1 MASCPTLDQWDN
13 AVVVRRSAAAVA
25 ALLPTAPADLI
36 NARLDYT
43 DGPWP
48 SLAPAL
54 TFAISSDL
62 VEMFRVILACEK
74 TNRNAKDQRGWT
86 AVHEAAYS
94 RNSTFLKELLAH
106 PEVDVNTQSGD
117 PDCPGTT
124 ALHLATGRNDKVNV
138 GLLLERPE
146 LVSTYRR
153 RRCRRYDCV

>member
-1 MASCPTLDQWDN
+1 M
-13 AVVVRRSAAAVA
+13 A

-43 DGPWP
+43 DGLWP

-54 TFAISSDL
+54 TFSISSDL